1 MKKIILLT
9 VLFFFVLAMHAVAQR
24 SMADVEIKVHHMSG
38 GIYMLE
44 GRGGNIGV
52 SVGEDGI
59 LIIDDQFAP
68 LAPKIRAAL
77 KDLHD
82 DRVAYVLNTHHHGDH
97 TGGNAEFAAEARII
111 GHTNVRARLSKPRQH
126 KKESLP
132 VITFDD
138 SLSIHFNGEEI
149 RMLHFPHG
157 HTDGDS
163 IVLFTRSK
171 VVHMGDLLFTG
182 SFPSFY
188 PNEGG
193 DIEGYAENVG
203 KIVEMI
209 PPDAKIIAGHG
220 AIASIDEVKD
230 FHAMLVETTDIVR
243 KQIEAGKSIDE
254 VEAAGLPEKYDRW
267 ASSFTSVEQWVG
279 KIYRNLAKK

>member
-1 MKKIILLT
+1 MKNI
-9 VLFFFVLAMHAVAQR
+9 VRWSCLFLFVLTAPAFAQT
-24 SMADVEIKVHHMSG
+24 SMGDVEIKVHHIAG

-52 SVGEDGI
+52 SIGEDGL
-59 LIIDDQFAP
+59 LIVDDQFAP

-82 DRVAYVLNTHHHGDH
+82 GRVAYVLNTHHHGDH
-97 TGGNAEFAAEARII
+97 TGGNAEFATEARII
-111 GHTNVRARLSKPRQH
+111 GHTNVRTRLSKPRQH

-132 VITFDD
+132 VITFDH
-138 SLSIHFNGEEI
+138 SLSVHFNGEEI

-157 HTDGDS
+157 HTDSDS
-163 IVLFTRSK
+163 IVIFTGSN
-171 VVHMGDLLFTG
+171 VIHMGDLLFTG

-203 KIVEMI
+203 KIVEML
-209 PPDAKIIAGHG
+209 PTDARIIAGHG
-220 AIASIDEVKD
+220 SIPTIDDVKD
-230 FHAMLVETTDIVR
+230 FHAMLVETTGIVR
-243 KQIEAGKSIDE
+243 KQIKAGKSLEE
-254 VEAAGLPEKYDRW
+254 VRAAGLPEKYHRW
-267 ASSFTSVEQWVG
+267 ASSFTSVEQWVA
-279 KIYRNLAKK
+279 KVYRGLTE